1 MLRIL
6 VAAFGIG
13 IPVLS
18 AQSLQS
24 LREERGNRTTPAATD
39 WRIDRAMFHA
49 EILRGASR
57 DELVLTNG
65 LVRRAFRMRE
75 NLVCVAF
82 DDLMRGES
90 LLRAAHPEARLW
102 VDGKEYA
109 VGGLAGQRHHA
120 WLDESMIAEL
130 KPIDGAFRFVR
141 WSAAPIAPRLS
152 WQRVRHHAPD
162 AEWPPKGVSLALE
175 FEAPRGGPDLA
186 VTVRYDLYDGL
197 PCLSKQVLIH
207 NRGATFVSVDRIRT
221 EELAVV
227 EHANPVEARAGV
239 TLPKPE
245 HLHVETDFAFGGFNF
260 ENANRHVVHWRTDP
274 EHHTQ
279 VNYLRQM
286 PCLLVVEPNRG
297 PGVSIAPDER
307 FESFTTFE
315 LVHDSLDRERQS
327 LGLRRMYR
335 AVAPWITENP
345 LMMHLRHS
353 DPESVRRAIDQCAEV
368 GFEMLILSFGS
379 GFDIE
384 DRSAANLTRWR
395 SLAEYAKSKGIEIGG
410 YSLYSS
416 RRIGDG
422 HDIVCPPGESHAHGA
437 CPALTSEWGRRYMQT
452 LREFFATTGFTLLE
466 HDGPYPGDVDV
477 TPRPPLQRGVDDS
490 QWLHWKISTDFYEH
504 CRASGIYVNAPD
516 HYFLNG
522 TNKCGMG
529 YRETNWSL
537 PRDDQVL
544 HTRQNIYDG
553 TWRKPP
559 SLGWMFVPLS
569 EYHGGGAA
577 ATIEPLAEH
586 LDHYDRM
593 LTANLA
599 MGVQACYRGPRLFDT
614 DATRDLLAARVA
626 WFKRYRGILES
637 DMVHG
642 RRADGRDIDWMLHVN
657 PELPER
663 AMLVVFN
670 PLPTRVTREIRIDL
684 RYSGLIDR
692 ATFAIEDRERQD
704 LDLDQDRRARLT
716 LDIQAGGFT
725 WVVFRAR

>member
-1 MLRIL
+1 MLRKL
-6 VAAFGIG
+6 VLAAGIG
-13 IPVLS
+13 TTSAATQSLDALPSHDPPGSTQAVADWLVVRAGFPARVERGTSKNEIVLS
-18 AQSLQS
+18 
-24 LREERGNRTTPAATD
+24 
-39 WRIDRAMFHA
+39 
-49 EILRGASR
+49 
-57 DELVLTNG
+57 NG
-65 LVRRAFRMRE
+65 LIRRAFRVRE

-82 DDLMRGES
+82 DDQMRGES

-102 VDGKEYA
+102 VDGTEYA
-109 VGGLAGQRHHA
+109 VGGMAGQPHHA
-120 WLDESMIAEL
+120 WLDESMIDAL
-130 KPIDGAFRFVR
+130 RPVDGAFGFVR
-141 WSAAPIAPRLS
+141 WSASPIAPRLN

-162 AEWPPKGVSLALE
+162 AEWPPKGISLAFE
-175 FEAPRGGPDLA
+175 FEAPAGGPDLV
-186 VTVRYDLYDGL
+186 VTVRYDLYDGV

-207 NRGATFVSVDRIRT
+207 NRGTTPVRVDRIRT
-221 EELAVV
+221 EELAIV
-227 EHANPVEARAGV
+227 EHGNPVEARSGV
-239 TLPKPE
+239 ALPKPE

-286 PCLLVVEPNRG
+286 PCLLVVEPSRG
-297 PGVSIAPDER
+297 PGVSVAPGER
-307 FESFTTFE
+307 FDSFTTFE
-315 LVHDSLDRERQS
+315 LVHDSLDRERQG

-335 AVAPWITENP
+335 TVAPWITENP

-384 DRSAANLTRWR
+384 DRSEANLTRWR
-395 SLAEYAKSKGIEIGG
+395 SLAEYAKSKDIEIGG

-416 RRIGDG
+416 RRIGNG
-422 HDIVCPPGESHAHGA
+422 QDIVCPPGESHAHGA
-437 CPALTSEWGRRYMQT
+437 CPALTSEWGQRYVQT
-452 LREFFATTGFTLLE
+452 LREFFRATGFTLLE

-477 TPRPPLQRGVDDS
+477 TSRPPLQRGVEDS
-490 QWLHWKISTDFYEH
+490 QWLHWKISTDFYED
-504 CRASGIYVNAPD
+504 CRARGIYVNAPD

-522 TNKCGMG
+522 TSKCGMG

-537 PRDDQVL
+537 PRDDQVI

-614 DATRDLLAARVA
+614 SATRDLLAARVA
-626 WFKRYRGILES
+626 WFKQYRDILES

-657 PELPER
+657 PDLPER
-663 AMLVVFN
+663 ALLVVFN
-670 PLPTRVTREIRIDL
+670 PLTRAVTREIRVDL
-684 RYSGLIDR
+684 RYSGLVDH
-692 ATFAIEDRERQD
+692 ASFAIEDRAREELV
-704 LDLDQDRRARLT
+704 LDRDRRVRVT
-716 LDIQAGGFT
+716 LDVPAGGFT
-725 WVVFRAR
+725 WAVFRPE